1 MIRAGLIL
9 RPMAL
14 HCPDCG
20 LPIPTAE
27 VAPSAGLAVCR
38 LCDRTYT
45 LAACQEALP
54 IEERV
59 DLPLGAPP
67 KGVTLAEGMDGFR
80 LTLSTRSPMALF
92 LVPFTLFWAGGSLG
106 GLYGTQIAK
115 GEFNLMMSL
124 FGIPFLIG
132 SVFLIGFTAMTV
144 AGRQVIELKGGR
156 LHVHAGAFGLRWGR
170 SVDWRDVGRCASM
183 RGPRGVGAD
192 TDPCTRSRSR
202 CAVTSLSRSV
212 PESIPSAC
220 AGRPGSWPPASG
232 SGAEFPVALGPWSWA
247 ICVHAGPEAAP

>member
-1 MIRAGLIL
+1 MTRDGGIL

-20 LPIPTAE
+20 LPIPTTE

-38 LCDRTYT
+38 LCDRTYPLT
-45 LAACQEALP
+45 ACQEALP
-54 IEERV
+54 IEERA

-67 KGVTLAEGMDGFR
+67 KGVTVTEGMDGFKVSV
-80 LTLSTRSPMALF
+80 STRSCMAVF

-132 SVFLIGFTAMTV
+132 SVFLIGFTAMSV

-156 LHVHAGAFGLRWGR
+156 LHVNTGAFGLRWGR
-170 SVDWRDVGRCASM
+170 SADWRDVESVRLNERPAGGRRRYGSM
-183 RGPRGVGAD
+183 HEVEVSVRGDKPL
-192 TDPCTRSRSR
+192 
-202 CAVTSLSRSV
+202 SL
-212 PESIPSAC
+212 
-220 AGRPGSWPPASG
+220 G
-232 SGAEFPVALGPWSWA
+232 SGIDPERLRWATRFLAARIRLGR
-247 ICVHAGPEAAP
+247 

>member
-59 DLPLGAPP
+59 DLPLGTPP

-80 LTLSTRSPMALF
+80 LTLTTRSPMALF

-124 FGIPFLIG
+124 FGIPFLLG
-132 SVFLIGFTAMTV
+132 SVFLIGFTLMSV
-144 AGRQVIELKGGR
+144 AGSQVVELKGGR
-156 LHVHAGAFGLRWGR
+156 LRVHAGAFGLRWGR
-170 SVDWRDVGRCASM
+170 SVDWRDVESARLHERPARGRRRYGSVHEVEVSV
-183 RGPRGVGAD
+183 RGDKP
-192 TDPCTRSRSR
+192 
-202 CAVTSLSRSV
+202 LSF
-212 PESIPSAC
+212 
-220 AGRPGSWPPASG
+220 G
-232 SGAEFPVALGPWSWA
+232 SGIDPERLRWA
-247 ICVHAGPEAAP
+247 IRFLAARIRLGR